1 MKKII
6 MYILVLIL
14 VAVFTS
20 GIALAGGG
28 NERGEKGEGD
38 VNQVQNVEN
47 IEGFGP
53 FTNFD
58 D

>member
-6 MYILVLIL
+6 MYMLALIL

-20 GIALAGGG
+20 GIALAAGGKV
-28 NERGEKGEGD
+28 RGEKGEGD
-38 VNQVQNVEN
+38 VNQIQNVEN

-53 FTNFD
+53 FTNFVD
-58 D
+58 